1 MARILLRRLLMM
13 LVILFLLSVI
23 TFLLMH
29 TSDSD
34 PVKLYM
40 IRSGII
46 PTPELIAE
54 VRARYG
60 LDEPIWVQYFVWL
73 RDLFSGDLGY
83 SLLFSMPVATLLKDA
98 IPNTIL
104 LAVSAMGLSILIS
117 VPLAVLAFRFYA
129 RPLDLIIRFG
139 SFFGITIPTIWL
151 SLIFIYIFSVKLSLI
166 PIHTTGLTGLIL
178 PSLVLSFYYMGLYVR
193 RLRGALLEEH
203 KKDYVTGARA
213 LGLSDSR
220 ILWRYIMPNALPN
233 IITMFGLSFGSLLGG
248 TVVIEAIFGWRG
260 MGFLMVEAIK
270 NNDFTLMQAYV
281 LWGAG
286 IFILV
291 NLAADILCLWLNPK
305 VREQEV
311 G

>member
-1 MARILLRRLLMM
+1 
-13 LVILFLLSVI
+13 
-23 TFLLMH
+23 
-29 TSDSD
+29 
-34 PVKLYM
+34 M
-40 IRSGII
+40 I
-46 PTPELIAE
+46 
-54 VRARYG
+54 
-60 LDEPIWVQYFVWL
+60 
-73 RDLFSGDLGY
+73 
-83 SLLFSMPVATLLKDA
+83 
-98 IPNTIL
+98 
-104 LAVSAMGLSILIS
+104 AVSFVMHKNKCCNF
-117 VPLAVLAFRFYA
+117 PHTA
-129 RPLDLIIRFG
+129 RGRTTTFIIE
-139 SFFGITIPTIWL
+139 P
-151 SLIFIYIFSVKLSLI
+151 
-166 PIHTTGLTGLIL
+166 
-178 PSLVLSFYYMGLYVR
+178 
-193 RLRGALLEEH
+193 

>member
-73 RDLFSGDLGY
+73 RDLLSGDLGY

-129 RPLDLIIRFG
+129 RPLDLVIRFG

-193 RLRGALLEEH
+193 RLRGRSS
-203 KKDYVTGARA
+203 KSIKR
-213 LGLSDSR
+213 
-220 ILWRYIMPNALPN
+220 
-233 IITMFGLSFGSLLGG
+233 TM
-248 TVVIEAIFGWRG
+248 
-260 MGFLMVEAIK
+260 
-270 NNDFTLMQAYV
+270 
-281 LWGAG
+281 
-286 IFILV
+286 
-291 NLAADILCLWLNPK
+291 
-305 VREQEV
+305 
-311 G
+311 

>member
-1 MARILLRRLLMM
+1 MAHILLRRFLMM

-40 IRSGII
+40 LRSGII
-46 PTPELIAE
+46 PTPELIAD

-73 RDLFSGDLGY
+73 RDLLSGDLGY

-104 LAVSAMGLSILIS
+104 LAVSAMGLSIAIS
-117 VPLAVLAFRFYA
+117 LPLAILAFRFYA

-166 PIHTTGLTGLIL
+166 PIHTTGLQGLIL
-178 PSLVLSFYYMGLYVR
+178 PSLVLSVYYMGLYVR

-203 KKDYVTGARA
+203 RKDYVTGARA
-213 LGLSDSR
+213 LGLSDAR

-248 TVVIEAIFGWRG
+248 TVVI
-260 MGFLMVEAIK
+260 EAIK

-291 NLAADILCLWLNPK
+291 NLAADILCLWLNPQ

>member
-1 MARILLRRLLMM
+1 MAQILLRRLLMM

-23 TFLLMH
+23 TFILMH

-73 RDLFSGDLGY
+73 RDLLSGDLGY

-129 RPLDLIIRFG
+129 RPLDLVIRFG

-203 KKDYVTGARA
+203 QKDYVTGARA

-260 MGFLMVEAIK
+260 MGFLMVEA
-270 NNDFTLMQAYV
+270 
-281 LWGAG
+281 
-286 IFILV
+286 
-291 NLAADILCLWLNPK
+291 
-305 VREQEV
+305 
-311 G
+311 

>member
-1 MARILLRRLLMM
+1 M
-13 LVILFLLSVI
+13 
-23 TFLLMH
+23 
-29 TSDSD
+29 
-34 PVKLYM
+34 
-40 IRSGII
+40 
-46 PTPELIAE
+46 
-54 VRARYG
+54 RARYG

-73 RDLFSGDLGY
+73 RDLLSGDLGY

-203 KKDYVTGARA
+203 QKDYVTGARA

>member
-1 MARILLRRLLMM
+1 
-13 LVILFLLSVI
+13 
-23 TFLLMH
+23 
-29 TSDSD
+29 
-34 PVKLYM
+34 
-40 IRSGII
+40 
-46 PTPELIAE
+46 
-54 VRARYG
+54 
-60 LDEPIWVQYFVWL
+60 
-73 RDLFSGDLGY
+73 
-83 SLLFSMPVATLLKDA
+83 
-98 IPNTIL
+98 
-104 LAVSAMGLSILIS
+104 
-117 VPLAVLAFRFYA
+117 
-129 RPLDLIIRFG
+129 
-139 SFFGITIPTIWL
+139 
-151 SLIFIYIFSVKLSLI
+151 
-166 PIHTTGLTGLIL
+166 
-178 PSLVLSFYYMGLYVR
+178 MGLYVR

>member
-54 VRARYG
+54 VRVRYG

-73 RDLFSGDLGY
+73 RDLLSGDLGY
-83 SLLFSMPVATLLKDA
+83 SLLFSMPVATLLADA

-104 LAVSAMGLSILIS
+104 LAVSAMGLSIAIS
-117 VPLAVLAFRFYA
+117 LPLAVLAFRFYA
-129 RPLDLIIRFG
+129 RPLDLVIRFG

-151 SLIFIYIFSVKLSLI
+151 SLIFIYIF
-166 PIHTTGLTGLIL
+166 L
-178 PSLVLSFYYMGLYVR
+178 PSLVLSVYYMGLYVR

-203 KKDYVTGARA
+203 RKNYVTGARA

-248 TVVIEAIFGWRG
+248 TVIIEAIFGWRG

-291 NLAADILCLWLNPK
+291 NLAADILCLWLNPE

>member
-54 VRARYG
+54 VRTRYG

-129 RPLDLIIRFG
+129 RPLDLVIRFG

-203 KKDYVTGARA
+203 QKDYVTGARA

-220 ILWRYIMPNALPN
+220 ILWRYIMPNAL
-233 IITMFGLSFGSLLGG
+233 GLSHINHVRQLFSC
-248 TVVIEAIFGWRG
+248 TKKAS
-260 MGFLMVEAIK
+260 
-270 NNDFTLMQAYV
+270 TLAKGRRQV
-281 LWGAG
+281 
-286 IFILV
+286 
-291 NLAADILCLWLNPK
+291 
-305 VREQEV
+305 
-311 G
+311 

>member
-1 MARILLRRLLMM
+1 
-13 LVILFLLSVI
+13 
-23 TFLLMH
+23 
-29 TSDSD
+29 
-34 PVKLYM
+34 
-40 IRSGII
+40 
-46 PTPELIAE
+46 
-54 VRARYG
+54 
-60 LDEPIWVQYFVWL
+60 
-73 RDLFSGDLGY
+73 
-83 SLLFSMPVATLLKDA
+83 
-98 IPNTIL
+98 
-104 LAVSAMGLSILIS
+104 MGLSILIS

-203 KKDYVTGARA
+203 QKDYVTGARA